1 MKLLILSD
9 ANSIHTQK
17 WVTYLSKSDFE
28 IQLFSL
34 FKPKLDL
41 SKIYERYNVKVISP
55 DLELRTKSLREP
67 NLSKIR
73 YLQSIPLLRKTIAR
87 FNPDILH
94 AHYASS
100 YGLLGVLTRFKPL
113 FISVWGSDI
122 YYFPYKNKFNKW
134 LLKKIL
140 NNCDRIFST
149 SNAMKQIIEK
159 EYNRFDVKVI
169 SFGID
174 LKLFKPKKNKSKFI
188 VGTIKSLESHNGIDC
203 LIDAAEL
210 VVKRY
215 NNKIDFQ
222 IIGKG
227 LLKDEMEQRVKN
239 LNIEKNVKFLGFVPH
254 KSVVEYYNYFS
265 IFVAVSTRESFG
277 VSVLEAAACEIPSI
291 TSNVGGLKEVNKNN
305 ETGIIVEPND
315 PISLADSI
323 INLYEQNS
331 LRLKL
336 GENARKRVIKK
347 FNWQENLNQ
356 MIKAYKS
363 YK

>member
-17 WVTYLSKSDFE
+17 WVISLTQSDFE

-122 YYFPYKNKFNKW
+122 YYFPYKNK
-134 LLKKIL
+134 L
-140 NNCDRIFST
+140 NR
-149 SNAMKQIIEK
+149 
-159 EYNRFDVKVI
+159 
-169 SFGID
+169 
-174 LKLFKPKKNKSKFI
+174 
-188 VGTIKSLESHNGIDC
+188 
-203 LIDAAEL
+203 
-210 VVKRY
+210 
-215 NNKIDFQ
+215 
-222 IIGKG
+222 
-227 LLKDEMEQRVKN
+227 
-239 LNIEKNVKFLGFVPH
+239 NVK
-254 KSVVEYYNYFS
+254 
-265 IFVAVSTRESFG
+265 
-277 VSVLEAAACEIPSI
+277 
-291 TSNVGGLKEVNKNN
+291 
-305 ETGIIVEPND
+305 
-315 PISLADSI
+315 
-323 INLYEQNS
+323 
-331 LRLKL
+331 
-336 GENARKRVIKK
+336 
-347 FNWQENLNQ
+347 
-356 MIKAYKS
+356 
-363 YK
+363 